1 MTAVAARKRPS
12 APKPAPCQ
20 PCEGTGQI
28 TEVVYSGRGP
38 RRRRLAE
45 QEATCLDCLGSGI
58 ALEVHQ

>member
-1 MTAVAARKRPS
+1 MAARKRPT
-12 APKPAPCQ
+12 APMPAPCQ

-28 TEVVYSGRGP
+28 TEAVYTGRGA

-58 ALEVHQ
+58 ALEVNR